1 MKLFG
6 ILGIATA
13 AALTVGAADIQL
25 SGMTGNAK
33 AGTFKL
39 YAKNRTAESRF
50 AIVAMPITLSGGTIV
65 SAPTLNPARR
75 IPSRSISRP
84 GFTCWSRTAA
94 RSLFRKIG
102 RKPTRSSPGATA
114 SPTPS
119 M

>member
-65 SAPTLNPARR
+65 SARPT
-75 IPSRSISRP
+75 PSRSISRP